1 MSMKMSE
8 IREAAQAAATDM
20 LVQHARRLDEQLFRQ
35 MAGVPAP
42 SPIIVDDIQTEPD
55 TPEQRIRLRER
66 YERTVPAHLRSLD
79 EGSDV

>member
-20 LVQHARRLDEQLFRQ
+20 LVHHARRLDEQLFRK

-42 SPIIVDDIQTEPD
+42 SPIVMDDIQTEPRTD
-55 TPEQRIRLRER
+55 DEVISLREW

-79 EGSDV
+79 EGSDI

>member
-8 IREAAQAAATDM
+8 IREAASAAVRAM
-20 LVQHARRLDEQLFRQ
+20 HKEAAQRADEQLFRK
-35 MAGVPAP
+35 MAGIPAP

-55 TPEQRIRLRER
+55 TPEQRLSLREW